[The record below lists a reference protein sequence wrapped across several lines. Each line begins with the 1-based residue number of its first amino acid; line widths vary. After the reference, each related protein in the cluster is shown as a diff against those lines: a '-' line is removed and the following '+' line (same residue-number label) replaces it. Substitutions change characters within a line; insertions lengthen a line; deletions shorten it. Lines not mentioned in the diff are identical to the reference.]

1 VIVHGREACNGAAHD
16 GATTTGPAQA
26 GNAAAAAGAILSV
39 KHNQVRIVGGA
50 WRSRRLHFTPR
61 SGLRPTP
68 DRVRETLFNW
78 LGQDL
83 TGKECL
89 DLFAGSGALGFEAAS
104 RGARRVMM
112 VERDAAAYKALEAN
126 RAALGGGQVELAR
139 AGALE
144 FLAADHRQYDIVFLD
159 PPFAT
164 DYWSRLWALLP
175 PRLTAAALVYC
186 ESGDGAPLASGWTV
200 WKEDCAGQV
209 TYQLLKRI

>member
-1 VIVHGREACNGAAHD
+1 MAAKRANGAVRN
-16 GATTTGPAQA
+16 GATKRARHGVVAT
-26 GNAAAAAGAILSV
+26 AAFIV
-39 KHNQVRIVGGA
+39 KHNEVRIVGGA
-50 WRSRRLHFTPR
+50 WRSRRVRFTPR

-83 TGKECL
+83 AGKECL

-112 VERDAAAYKALEAN
+112 VERDAAAF
-126 RAALGGGQVELAR
+126 RALGVNRETLAGSQVELAR

-144 FLAADHRQYDIVFLD
+144 FLAADQRQYDIVFLD

-164 DYWSRLWALLP
+164 DYWGRLWALLP
-175 PRLTAAALVYC
+175 PRLNAGALVYC
-186 ESGDGAPLASGWTV
+186 ESGDGAPLASGWEA
-200 WKEDCAGQV
+200 WKQDRAGQV